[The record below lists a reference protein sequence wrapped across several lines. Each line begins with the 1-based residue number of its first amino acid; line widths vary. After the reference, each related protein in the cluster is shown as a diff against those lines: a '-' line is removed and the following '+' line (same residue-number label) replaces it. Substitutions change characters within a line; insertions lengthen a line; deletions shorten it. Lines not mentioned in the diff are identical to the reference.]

1 MTASGDRA
9 GVRIEELETPLVAVD
24 LGRVDRNIATLQS
37 YCDRHGLA
45 NRPHIKTHKSPF
57 VAHRQLAAGACGIT
71 VQKLGEAEVMIA
83 AGIDDLLITYNVVG
97 SAKAERL
104 ARVARLATVRV
115 AVDNRVALE
124 TVAAAADRAQREIG
138 VLIEF
143 ESVKRRQGV
152 HDPADALA
160 LARHVQDSPF
170 LRFRGLM
177 TYPSSPESAGWIA
190 RARQLFDD
198 AGIEIETV
206 SGGGTP
212 AMWASHEIAGLT
224 EYRAGTYVYHDRKTV
239 GAGVA
244 TLDDCALHVH
254 ATVVSAP
261 SEDRVVID
269 AGSKSLTSDPVP
281 PDVGDGHGRILEH
294 PEAVIAQL
302 SEEHGVV
309 DVSACARR
317 PSIGDRLRIVP
328 NHVCPVSNLF
338 DEVHLHSDGVLEA
351 VVPVAARGKVR

>member
-1 MTASGDRA
+1 MSPSAAHAD
-9 GVRIEELETPLVAVD
+9 VRIDDLETPMVAVD
-24 LGRVDRNIATLQS
+24 LGRVDRNIAALQA
-37 YCDRHGLA
+37 YCDEHGLA
-45 NRPHIKTHKSPF
+45 NRPHIKTHKLPF
-57 VAHRQLAAGACGIT
+57 VAHRQLAAGASGIT

-104 ARVARLATVRV
+104 ARIARMAKIQVG
-115 AVDNRVALE
+115 VDNRVALE
-124 TVAAAADRAQREIG
+124 TVATAADRAQRDIG

-143 ESVKRRQGV
+143 ESTKRRQGV
-152 HDPADALA
+152 HDPAEALA
-160 LARHVQDSPF
+160 LARLVEDSPF

-177 TYPSSPESAGWIA
+177 TYPSSPASADWIA
-190 RARQLFDD
+190 RAQGLFDD
-198 AGIEIETV
+198 AGIAIETV

-212 AMWASHEIAGLT
+212 SMWEAHEIAGLT

-244 TLDDCALHVH
+244 TFDDCALHVH

-269 AGSKSLTSDPVP
+269 AGSKSLTSDTVP
-281 PDVGDGHGRILEH
+281 PDVGSGYGRILEH
-294 PEAVIAQL
+294 SEAVIAEL

-309 DVSACARR
+309 DVSACERR
-317 PSIGDRLRIVP
+317 PSIGDRVRIVP

-338 DEVHLHSDGVLEA
+338 DEVHLHRDGVFEA

>member
-1 MTASGDRA
+1 MSPSSNRA
-9 GVRIEELETPLVAVD
+9 GVRIEGLETPLVAVD
-24 LGRVDRNIATLQS
+24 LDRVDRNITALQA
-37 YCDRHGLA
+37 YCDEQGLA
-45 NRPHIKTHKSPF
+45 NRPHIKTHKLPF
-57 VAHRQLAAGACGIT
+57 VAHRQLAAGAAGIT
-71 VQKLGEAEVMIA
+71 VQKLGEAEVMVA
-83 AGIDDLLITYNVVG
+83 AGIHDLLITYNLVG

-104 ARVARLATVRV
+104 ARIARLATVQV
-115 AVDNRVALE
+115 GLDNRVALD
-124 TVAAAADRAQREIG
+124 TVAAAAARAQREIG

-152 HDPADALA
+152 HDPYEALA
-160 LARHVQDSPF
+160 LARHVRDSEY

-177 TYPSSPESAGWIA
+177 TYPSSAESSEWID
-190 RARQLFDD
+190 RARHLFDD
-198 AGIEIETV
+198 AGISIETV

-212 AMWASHEIAGLT
+212 SMWTAHEIRGLT

-239 GAGVA
+239 SSGVA

-281 PDVGDGHGRILEH
+281 PDVGHGHGLMLEH

-317 PSIGDRLRIVP
+317 PSIGDRVRIVP

-338 DEVHLHSDGVLEA
+338 DEVHLHSGGVLEA
-351 VVPVAARGKVR
+351 VIPVAARGKVR

>member
-1 MTASGDRA
+1 MTPSVDRA
-9 GVRIEELETPLVAVD
+9 GVRIGELETPLVAVD
-24 LGRVDRNIATLQS
+24 LDRVDRNIAALQS

-45 NRPHIKTHKSPF
+45 NRPHVKTHKLPF
-57 VAHRQLAAGACGIT
+57 IAHRQLAAGATGIT

-83 AGIDDLLITYNVVG
+83 AGIDDLLISYNIVG
-97 SAKAERL
+97 STKAERL

-124 TVAAAADRAQREIG
+124 TVAAAAGRAQREIG

-152 HDPADALA
+152 HEPAEALA
-160 LARHVQDSPF
+160 LARVVQDSPF

-177 TYPSSPESAGWIA
+177 TYPSSPESVGWIA

-198 AGIEIETV
+198 AGMAIETV

-212 AMWASHEIAGLT
+212 SMWASHEIAGLT

-338 DEVHLHSDGVLEA
+338 DDVHLHRDGVLEA